1 MNDDLKLHWQED
13 SAVCGWFISY
23 LYRKSSTQMAAV
35 SRDLDLSLAQSIVLV
50 GIYRREGVNQRTLA
64 DAIAMAPGVI
74 SRVLR
79 DLEDRGCITKQR
91 DEQNRRNYNLYLT
104 PTGEA
109 LAEKSLLIQHDY
121 WNKLL
126 ECFTH
131 EEVGILNTLLNKM
144 TQHANTISE
153 EFSSAAL
160 RDIDCTDAET
170 K

>member
-1 MNDDLKLHWQED
+1 MNDDLRLRWQEN

-35 SRDLDLSLAQSIVLV
+35 SRDLDLSMAQSIVLV

-91 DEQNRRNYNLYLT
+91 DGQNRRNYNLYLT
-104 PTGEA
+104 PTGEV
-109 LAEKSLLIQHDY
+109 LAEKSLLIQRDY
-121 WNKLL
+121 WDKLL

-131 EEVGILNTLLNKM
+131 EEVEILNTLLNKM
-144 TQHANTISE
+144 THYANVISE
-153 EFSSAAL
+153 EFFLAAL
-160 RDIDCTDAET
+160 RDIVCKDAET

>member
-1 MNDDLKLHWQED
+1 MNDDLKLHWQEN

-23 LYRKSSTQMAAV
+23 LYRKSSTQMVAV
-35 SRDLDLSLAQSIVLV
+35 SRDADLSFAQSIVLV

-64 DAIAMAPGVI
+64 DAIAMAPGVV

-79 DLEDRGCITKQR
+79 DLEDRGCIIKQR

-104 PTGEA
+104 SAGEE

-126 ECFTH
+126 ECLTS
-131 EEVGILNTLLNKM
+131 EEVEILNNLLNKM
-144 TQHANTISE
+144 VHHAGTIADE
-153 EFSSAAL
+153 
-160 RDIDCTDAET
+160 CPPNVM
-170 K
+170 